1 MLSKFPRISFWGKY
15 NRMLNGIYSQVCC
28 FYSSF
33 SPALISSPRQWLL
46 LWELLE
52 RASSIDTS
60 STERMRRGAPG
71 ICSQCLMLQQCT
83 GHCPVPTPGCGRWQR
98 ASGHALGWW
107 FIRTT
112 GNKENYKA
120 NGGGR
125 DKGKQASFTNSFS
138 PNLFPFH
145 LTRLRNVP
153 PDFIRKSISPFK
165 VLNAVLSSSDMQSG
179 VRNPNPHQTIC
190 TLFGATAAGEV
201 SITSLQTKL
210 CGLN

>member
-1 MLSKFPRISFWGKY
+1 MKYIFLNTVSNKMLSKFPRISFWGKY

-120 NGGGR
+120 NGGGGGI
-125 DKGKQASFTNSFS
+125 KANKPPSQIHFLQIYF
-138 PNLFPFH
+138 LF
-145 LTRLRNVP
+145 
-153 PDFIRKSISPFK
+153 I
-165 VLNAVLSSSDMQSG
+165 
-179 VRNPNPHQTIC
+179 
-190 TLFGATAAGEV
+190 
-201 SITSLQTKL
+201 
-210 CGLN
+210 